1 MNPIKN
7 GSKEGCTSGRLQSI
21 IKTSGAL
28 ALATLFSLST
38 HSVLADE
45 FPPGCSKPD
54 GGQGNTSTTGI
65 NFNFHQAHIGD
76 TVQLFPTLGMVI
88 GGCQAQNATGSVY
101 TANGLLVNFLNNV
114 TLDPGAIYQCPTFG
128 PPCAG
133 GPYNLTITPGIVGAS
148 VNSPGGSIAGVSNVV
163 RALQWSFSS
172 HVRTG
177 DPEETLDK
185 LDTASITIIHP
196 CIQVVKQCD
205 LPVGKNCFGPSDN
218 VHFKGYVTNC
228 GDINLTNVIVID
240 SRTGRLTLNDS
251 VTGLPLP
258 TNPSGGI
265 TLNVGVFATYTTSYT
280 PTLAEI
286 CGLSST
292 NSVTATGTDT
302 SHIGGTNT
310 SISNSTP

>member
-7 GSKEGCTSGRLQSI
+7 GSREGCTSGRLQSI

-65 NFNFHQAHIGD
+65 NFNFFHAQGGE
-76 TVQLFPTLGMVI
+76 QLDSVANVGLVI

-133 GPYNLTITPGIVGAS
+133 G
-148 VNSPGGSIAGVSNVV
+148 
-163 RALQWSFSS
+163 
-172 HVRTG
+172 
-177 DPEETLDK
+177 
-185 LDTASITIIHP
+185 
-196 CIQVVKQCD
+196 
-205 LPVGKNCFGPSDN
+205 
-218 VHFKGYVTNC
+218 
-228 GDINLTNVIVID
+228 
-240 SRTGRLTLNDS
+240 
-251 VTGLPLP
+251 
-258 TNPSGGI
+258 
-265 TLNVGVFATYTTSYT
+265 
-280 PTLAEI
+280 
-286 CGLSST
+286 
-292 NSVTATGTDT
+292 
-302 SHIGGTNT
+302 
-310 SISNSTP
+310 